1 MTFLVPGG
9 GRVASSVPHTE
20 LTGNIKR
27 LDSGQCYKV
36 TKLQPLSHISLLSR
50 DINHTVSAVKW
61 PLLIQRVKCIA
72 SRLHFLS
79 VCLPWWR
86 IMKAGHYGRR
96 KGWTEDC
103 HYLCLPHTPL
113 PSQSRQWHFVAD
125 VIKWETTPH
134 TFLFKAVWI
143 VEYQWVIL
151 IFV

>member
-9 GRVASSVPHTE
+9 GRVASSVPHTG

-27 LDSGQCYKV
+27 LDSGQCY
-36 TKLQPLSHISLLSR
+36 KLQPLSHISLLSR

-86 IMKAGHYGRR
+86 IMKDGYYGRR
-96 KGWTEDC
+96 KGCTEDC
-103 HYLCLPHTPL
+103 HYLCLPSHPSDLTISPL
-113 PSQSRQWHFVAD
+113 AFCGRRNKMGNYATHCFYLKLCGLWNISG
-125 VIKWETTPH
+125 
-134 TFLFKAVWI
+134 
-143 VEYQWVIL
+143 
-151 IFV
+151 

>member
-9 GRVASSVPHTE
+9 GRVASSHWADGE
-20 LTGNIKR
+20 YKETGQW
-27 LDSGQCYKV
+27 SV
-36 TKLQPLSHISLLSR
+36 LQSYNLSLSHISLLSR

-86 IMKAGHYGRR
+86 IMKDGNYGRR

-103 HYLCLPHTPL
+103 HYLCLPSHPSALTISPL
-113 PSQSRQWHFVAD
+113 AYCGRRNKMGNYATYCFYLKLCGLWNISG
-125 VIKWETTPH
+125 
-134 TFLFKAVWI
+134 
-143 VEYQWVIL
+143 
-151 IFV
+151 